1 MITRILNS
9 RLPLMIYTPV
19 KVFDVSYFH
28 AIYQSGAL
36 PVFDTEFLTRGD
48 ILEKALKL
56 AGEPFS
62 FGLRLASHDHRTI
75 AALKKEN
82 MANLDLLIVPVSKQ
96 DETADFSHFGD
107 TKIVPE
113 IKDIHLVEKIQ
124 SMDPHGLIL
133 KGNEA
138 AGKVSRYSSF
148 ILMQWYLKHH
158 NLPIFIHGGVGQ
170 YTAAGMLAAGASGF
184 VMDSQVLLADEAPVS
199 DNFKKLLTSVDEGDS
214 TEIIFQDQ
222 EIYRVFAK
230 LGTKI
235 VKDLKQEAVLVANE
249 MDGEQQIY
257 QSISHNITALDTPDA
272 PFVQSLFY
280 LGQDGVFAKEFA
292 RESTCL
298 ESMVASFFT
307 TIGDN
312 LDSIDQHDPVV
323 PDSAFAKDQSTRYP
337 LIQGPMANISD
348 NAEFAAMVL
357 EAGALPF
364 FAVGSLP
371 ASLADDMIQ
380 KGQKKLSNFGAGL
393 VGIEAFNP
401 MVHKHLDM
409 VKRYK
414 VPYALFA
421 GGIPSQVAELEK
433 AGTKT
438 YLHTPSVSMMEN
450 ALEAG
455 CRRFIFEGG
464 EAGGHVGSLSSM
476 VLWEAAISKLIRSSR
491 DLSDLYLVFAGGITT
506 AFASF
511 FISGM
516 ASFLAAR
523 GAKIGIQ
530 VGTAYLFSNE
540 IVNTKS
546 MKKQYQEIII
556 EKDETVVIGRSL
568 GLASRTA
575 PTRFAREMVEHEAQ
589 MIVDKQGLTERK
601 RSFEKRNIGSL
612 LIGAKGFLPD
622 FKQPGEEHYTW
633 FEDAEHRERGNF
645 LVGDSLAFFKEPV
658 SIQEIHEQYFDG
670 KSRLF
675 RNMNQLEIFSSP
687 NNKIKDE
694 IAVVGMGCTL
704 PHADTPDMLWDN
716 ILNKRYSISE
726 MPETR
731 FNKALYYNPDRKAP
745 DTTYT
750 TLAGHVD
757 DFEFDCERF
766 GYAEGKEKRLSR
778 SQKMVLATAYKAVES
793 GGLLGADDRLV
804 TDDPQRTAVIIATCL
819 SNELGNDI
827 QLKYWYPEVVSM
839 LERTP
844 AYAGLDQVE
853 QEKIKQA
860 LQEGMEG
867 ANKGYDPVHGILLNI
882 EASRIAR
889 HLGIRGINYIVDAAC
904 ASSVTALEAA
914 TGELLSG
921 DHDQVIVGGVNTH
934 LAPESFVGFAKM
946 GTLSAK
952 GSYPFDNRADGFVL
966 GEGSVVFVLKRMKD
980 ALRDKN
986 KIFGVINAIGGSSD
1000 GKGKAIAA
1008 PNPKG
1013 QIMSLDRCFEN
1024 IRPGILPED
1033 IGFIEAHGTSTIVG
1047 DQVELQTLST
1057 KYKNSHAGVSS
1068 IKSQIGH
1075 LLGCAGSAGLL
1086 KALLAVDKG
1095 VLPPNGQ
1102 FQTLSEDHDLK
1113 GSSLYIVEDAKPWE
1127 PEKGKTRKAGVSSY
1141 GFGGINYHVVVE
1153 EMTDAYAPMR
1163 RDIFS
1168 DTAYDFNEDRI
1179 VVAGLGVFLPGAGN
1193 TEEFWEKLSTGE
1205 KQLSSI
1211 PASHFDNDA
1220 YAAFDKNSIYRLPRV
1235 KAGIVKDYQ
1244 VNNLKY
1250 RMPPTMVKSVERGQ
1264 LFGLEAASEALA
1276 SCGLL
1281 EQKEAAVRTGVIL
1294 GTIAGERQSKNII
1307 RVRKH
1312 FIGNLIKNC
1321 SGLDAASAKV
1331 VGQEMVAAICGTI
1344 PENNEDTT
1352 PGLLSN
1358 IISGRI
1364 TNYFGLNGPNYVLD
1378 ASCASSTVA
1387 IRNATRNL
1395 KQKDLDFVLAGGVD
1409 CNLYP
1414 AVLMAFKRL
1423 GLLSEGDC
1431 NYFDSRA
1438 DGYVMGEGAAIHVL
1452 TTYKRARDAGMEILG
1467 EINECTVRS
1476 SVPDHLLAPSEQT
1489 FVSVINEAYEKS
1501 GIRKSDINHLDL
1513 FAFSNIFGDMIEKQV
1528 TTACFNH
1535 AMHCGNI
1542 KPQFGYFK
1550 AANPAVALAKLVLM
1564 NAKGKI
1570 LPDFNHDSEH
1580 SILKDCK
1587 ILKPATEI
1595 VPRRPGQPFR
1605 FAANV
1610 NGIGGNH
1617 SHLIMSCLPRVLEPS
1632 FAAPSLSAGGVSMV
1646 DRPAISQ
1653 PVIAAEYKAVSG
1665 DDIVLGDTSYSADPK
1680 GKKLRMVALL
1690 SGQGAQRSGMMK
1702 ELFAADAHIRE
1713 VMEKGEAIFTSLRG
1727 YSLLEMMFEA
1737 DDRLNS
1743 TQNTQPA
1750 VFLSSAAICSRLAM
1764 EGFSPDYFIGHS
1776 VGEYT
1781 ALFCSGMLGFE
1792 DAMRLIIKR
1801 SDLMYESTLKNPGK
1815 IMVVFK
1821 NERETAGLI
1830 RESFVTNIYITNKNS
1845 ERQTAVSGKAEDIE
1859 KFCQYLTGQ
1868 AVVYKKLNLT
1878 GAFHTPLLK
1887 EASDKLRVYLSS
1899 LQFNDTRYGKIISNT
1914 LARPY
1919 PERAEEVKDLLAE
1932 QIISPVE
1939 FIRSIEHVY
1948 ESGRT
1953 HFIEIGPSR
1962 LLVNLLKDINVGEYG
1977 TAVSVDARGGETAS
1991 FEACRQYLLS
2001 CNSIFEPKTLVPA
2014 KPDPVAALPT
2024 SPKEELPIIEM
2035 SEDFDTFKQNNQA
2048 LIDRILYKEF
2058 QHQKRNSAVEAMERF
2073 GFNTQ
2078 KILISG
2084 VSVGLPGK
2092 ARQVFAKDNFDAI
2105 LNGEN
2110 FIEPLTA
2117 DAMDRLTDKNITKLF
2132 KQPDGNARFVQITRT
2147 EDVIHLAG
2155 QLGYFNLTDEYG
2167 IKEQYDMVM
2176 GMGIA
2181 AGIEALKDANIPLV
2195 MQYKR
2200 MKGGKTMIPAGFAL
2214 PEEMQE
2220 ETGVIITSLWP
2231 NAETLIDEL
2240 EKYYYEKL
2248 FLKPYEEFE
2257 KIYYYLMEKVGDVE
2271 IKEEL
2276 TEWFFK
2282 AKSRKRTDLD
2292 VYKFDRSFVANYCPL
2307 GSAHLAQIIKAKGP
2321 NTLVSSACASTTLA
2335 MGIAE
2340 DWIRVGRCKRV
2351 LVIGGENA
2359 TSPRQGQWIG
2369 SGFLSL
2375 GAATIKKRV
2384 SEGAKPFDE
2393 DRNGTIL
2400 GAGAVGLVIEDQA
2413 SAAKR
2418 GMNGQAEILGTHIA
2432 NSAYHTFNI
2441 DVPHMASEMKKFITK
2456 VERQTGLKKQEY
2468 ANKLLF
2474 MSHETYTPARG
2485 GSADAEVTA
2494 LETTFSEY
2502 LPKIVISNTK
2512 GFTGHTLGAAIEDV
2526 VMVKALQQRKAPP
2539 IANLK
2544 KIPSHFRKL
2553 NFSGQEKIDSEYGL
2567 HLSAGFGSHFAFV
2580 FVKRVEENPVKG
2592 NRVYHHWLRRIS
2604 GSQKPELKVI
2614 DNTLCVVAGDQEAGP
2629 TGPDPSEIKRQVS
2642 QPGRIPA
2649 LAKVPKTVLAE
2660 SVPAAPVASS
2670 VLEPSAVPVAK
2681 VKQIIAE
2688 QTGYAADMLED
2699 DLDLEAD
2706 LGIDTVKQVEIFA
2719 KIASTFN
2726 FSVPDDLKLRD
2737 LNTIEKLSAYVADRS
2752 GVVSAAAAPVV
2763 REAPTSGPSTAA
2775 AGPAH
2780 AIETVKTLIAEQ
2792 TGYAADMLEDDL
2804 DLEADLGIDT
2814 VKQVE
2819 IFAKIASTFNFSVPD
2834 DLKLRDLN
2842 TIEKLAAYIGTRV
2855 GKAAASPAPLVAAQP
2870 SGLPSRAASGAA
2882 DPVGGGAA
2890 VAGIA
2895 DTGSAIET
2903 VKEIIAQQT
2912 GYAADML
2919 EDDLDLEAD
2928 LGIDTVKQVE
2938 IFAKVASTFGF
2949 AVPDDLK
2956 LRDLNTIEKLA
2967 AYIGT
2972 RKETAGVSIAPLA
2985 ADREDLVAAEPAAGD
3000 SAGPAH
3006 AIETVKTVIAEQ
3018 TGYAADMLENDL
3030 DLEAD
3035 LGIDTVKQVEIFA
3048 KVASTFGFA
3057 VPDDLKLRDLNTIA
3071 KLAAYIDHKTPAA
3084 APAEKEVIPVT
3095 GSGVK
3100 EDTVSPSGVRMDET
3114 AASEE
3119 IFPDVTSPIKR
3130 LVVRVDEAKMPEPSG
3145 QTFKGKKIIV
3155 SLDSHGFAAAV
3166 IKRIKGHGGQV
3177 ITMGAKNSKHP
3188 VDLDLDLTDLGSME
3202 EKIAAFKAKTPE
3214 VNGFI
3219 HLAPLDYY
3227 FGGKGAGVEKNFAFA
3242 SDQELNTTIKSAFVL
3257 IKGLFETL
3265 DKPGNIM
3272 GTITFDSVI
3281 FPYMKDSEMT
3291 GEIHPMFA
3299 GLSGL
3304 MKTVNKE
3311 MPDTL
3316 VKVVDFSYKHPKKSI
3331 PRIADLFIGELLAQ
3345 DRRCEV
3351 GYKNKKRY
3359 LLSLHQR
3366 IADRTQ
3372 QVVSRNDTLL
3382 VTGGAGGITYEILKK
3397 VVETYQVNLVI
3408 LDINDIYA
3416 TDPKYL
3422 VKSSTPPELMALLR
3436 ADMPGVKPVEIKR
3449 ALDRLTRVR
3458 QSIENI
3464 EYLQSLGVQVEYKCV
3479 DVTDFKA
3486 VKKAVNACGRIDG
3499 IFHAAGMEMSQF
3511 IPKKERWA
3519 FELVVDVKVKGMRNL
3534 LEAAK
3539 DHDYKYFFTFS
3550 SVTARFGN
3558 QGQVDYTAAN
3568 DFLGKAL
3575 FLERQRHPERTYK
3588 VYAWTAWG
3596 GVGMATNPTVQ
3607 KVLEDRGI
3615 QFLPMDQGVKF
3626 FMADLLDKRESEM
3639 VFSGLDYDFDIDG
3652 LLGDPADKAYPFL
3665 DDMVEQTGSSVTYS
3679 RVLDLK
3685 RDLFLQDHTMGDV
3698 PLFLGSTGI
3707 ETMAEAAKAL
3717 SGEDK
3722 HFTGLSDFA
3731 IPYGIKLL
3739 KGRPKELLIQGK
3751 KTGEDAID
3759 CNISSVFKNPL
3770 GVVMGDP
3777 KLHYQGTYQFSKKGL
3792 APKKIDL
3799 PQFSPVSFDGDI
3811 ETLVYHPNRLFM
3823 FGLFSTIMDINSFD
3837 GTTLVTTLADKSRAE
3852 FFKGVTNPRFVAAPV
3867 LVDAMFQTGGLLEFF
3882 TSSRTVLPYRIQSL
3896 NFYGNIQK
3904 DQPYYCITR
3913 KIDSG
3918 EETNTYDLTLTDDKG
3933 NVSVEIMGF
3942 EMVKLSQLAEED
3954 RIADK
3959 VSFVSS
3965 AKEKGKIVS

>member
-19 KVFDVSYFH
+19 KVFDSSYFH
-28 AIYQSGAL
+28 AISRSGAL
-36 PVFDTEFLTRGD
+36 PVFDTEFLTRED
-48 ILEKALKL
+48 ILEKALLL
-56 AGEPFS
+56 AGENLS
-62 FGLRLASHDHRTI
+62 FGLRLAAHDHDTI
-75 AALKKEN
+75 AALKQEN
-82 MANLDLLIVPVSKQ
+82 IATLDLLIVPLSKQ
-96 DETADFSHFGD
+96 DEAADFSHFGD

-113 IKDIHLVEKIQ
+113 IKDIHLIEKIKAL
-124 SMDPHGLIL
+124 DPHGLIL

-148 ILMQWYLKHH
+148 ILMQWYLKHSD
-158 NLPIFIHGGVGQ
+158 LPIFIHGGVGP
-170 YTAAGMLAAGASGF
+170 YTAAGMLAAGVSGF

-199 DNFKKLLTSVDEGDS
+199 ENFKKLLTMVDEGDS
-214 TEIIFQDQ
+214 TEIIFQDK

-235 VKDLKQEAVLVANE
+235 VKDIKQEAVLVANE
-249 MDGEQQIY
+249 TDGEQKIY
-257 QSISHNITALDTPDA
+257 QSISNNIIALDNPDV

-280 LGQDGVFAKEFA
+280 LGQDGIFAKEFT

-307 TIGDN
+307 IIGEN
-312 LDSIDQHDPVV
+312 LDCIDQHDPIV
-323 PDSAFAKDQSTRYP
+323 PDSAFAKDQSTTYP

-348 NAEFAAMVL
+348 NADFAAMVL
-357 EAGALPF
+357 EQGALPF

-371 ASLADDMIQ
+371 ASLADDMIK
-380 KGQKKLSNFGAGL
+380 KGAKKLTNFGAGL

-409 VKRYK
+409 IKRYK

-421 GGIPSQVAELEK
+421 GGIPSQVVELEK

-438 YLHTPSVSMMEN
+438 YMHTPSVSMMEN

-476 VLWEAAISKLIRSSR
+476 VLWEAAISKLIHSSR

-523 GAKIGIQ
+523 GAKIGLQ

-540 IVNTKS
+540 IVDTKAV
-546 MKKQYQEIII
+546 KKQYQDIII
-556 EKDETVVIGRSL
+556 EKDETVIIGRSL

-575 PTRFAREMVEHEAQ
+575 PTQFAREMVEYEAQ
-589 MIVDKQGLTERK
+589 MIVNKEGLTQRK

-622 FKQPGEEHYTW
+622 FKRSGEEHYTW
-633 FEDAEHRERGNF
+633 FEDQEHLERGNF
-645 LVGDSLAFFKEPV
+645 LVGDSLAFFKGPV
-658 SIQEIHEQYFDG
+658 SIKEIHDQYFDG
-670 KSRLF
+670 KSQLF
-675 RNMNQLEIFSSP
+675 KHINQLEVFSSP
-687 NNKIKDE
+687 KNKIKDE

-716 ILNKRYSISE
+716 ILKKRYSISE

-731 FNKALYYNPDRKAP
+731 FNKDLYYNPDRKAA
-745 DTTYT
+745 DTSYT

-757 DFEFDCERF
+757 HFEFDCDRF

-793 GGLLGADDRLV
+793 AGLLGADDLLV
-804 TDDPQRTAVIIATCL
+804 TDDPKRTAVIIATCL
-819 SNELGNDI
+819 SNELGNDL

-839 LERTP
+839 LEKTP
-844 AYAGLDQVE
+844 AYQGLTDAE
-853 QEKIKQA
+853 REKIKQA

-867 ANKGYDPVHGILLNI
+867 ENKGYDPVHGILLNI

-889 HLGIRGINYIVDAAC
+889 HLGVRGVNYIVDAAC
-904 ASSVTALEAA
+904 ASSITALEAA

-934 LAPESFVGFAKM
+934 LAPESFIGFAKM

-952 GSYPFDNRADGFVL
+952 GSYPFDNRADGFIL

-980 ALRDKN
+980 AIRDKN

-1013 QIMSLDRCFEN
+1013 QVMSMARCFEN
-1024 IRPGILPED
+1024 IRPDICPDD
-1033 IGFIEAHGTSTIVG
+1033 IGFIEAHGTATVVG
-1047 DQVELQTLST
+1047 DQVELETLST
-1057 KYKNSHAGVSS
+1057 TYKNSPVGVSS

-1086 KALLAVDKG
+1086 KALLAVNKG

-1102 FQTLSEDHDLK
+1102 FKTLSESHDLK
-1113 GSSLYIVEDAKPWE
+1113 GSLYIVEDAKPWE
-1127 PEKGKTRKAGVSSY
+1127 PEGGKTRKAGVSSY
-1141 GFGGINYHVVVE
+1141 GFGGINYHMVVE
-1153 EMTDAYAPMR
+1153 EMTQGYRPMK

-1179 VVAGLGVFLPGAGN
+1179 VVAGLGVFLPGASN
-1193 TEEFWEKLSTGE
+1193 TEEFWEKLCSGE

-1220 YAAFDKNSIYRLPRV
+1220 YAAFDKNSIYRLPKV

-1250 RMPPTMVKSVERGQ
+1250 RMPPKMVKSIERGQ
-1264 LFGLEAASEALA
+1264 LFGLEAASEALE

-1281 EQKEAAVRTGVIL
+1281 EREGAAARTGVIL

-1307 RVRKH
+1307 RVRKNL
-1312 FIGNLIKNC
+1312 IGNMIKNC
-1321 SGLDAASAKV
+1321 SGLEGNIAKI
-1331 VGQEMVAAICGTI
+1331 VGQEMVAAICTAI

-1364 TNYFGLNGPNYVLD
+1364 ANYFGLNGPNYVLD
-1378 ASCASSTVA
+1378 ASCASSTIA

-1409 CNLYP
+1409 CNLFP

-1431 NYFDSRA
+1431 NYYDSRA
-1438 DGYVMGEGAAIHVL
+1438 DGYVMGEGAAIHVM
-1452 TTYKRARDAGMEILG
+1452 TTYKRAKDAGMQILG
-1467 EINECTVRS
+1467 EINECTVGS
-1476 SVPDHLLAPSEQT
+1476 SVPDHLLAPSEHT
-1489 FVSVINEAYEKS
+1489 FVSVINEAYQKS

-1513 FAFSNIFGDMIEKQV
+1513 FAFSNIFGDMVEKQV
-1528 TTACFNH
+1528 IQACFNH
-1535 AMHCGNI
+1535 EMHCGNI

-1550 AANPAVALAKLVLM
+1550 AANPAVALAKLMLM

-1570 LPDFNHDSEH
+1570 LPDFNYDAEH
-1580 SILKDCK
+1580 SILKECK
-1587 ILKPATEI
+1587 VLNPATKV
-1595 VPRRPGQPFR
+1595 VPRIPGQTFR

-1617 SHLIMSCLPRVLEPS
+1617 CHLIMSCLPRVLEKPLS
-1632 FAAPSLSAGGVSMV
+1632 APSLSASVSSVMV
-1646 DRPAISQ
+1646 QPAVNQ
-1653 PVIAAEYKAVSG
+1653 PLNGQPLIGQPLDGHQVIEAAYKSVSR
-1665 DDIVLGDTSYSADPK
+1665 DDIVLGGTSHSADHK

-1690 SGQGAQRSGMMK
+1690 SGQGAQRPGMMK
-1702 ELFAADAHIRE
+1702 ELFEADDHIRK
-1713 VMEKGEAIFTSLRG
+1713 VLEKGEAIFKNIRG
-1727 YSLLEMMFEA
+1727 YSLLEMMFGE
-1737 DDRLNS
+1737 DERLNS

-1792 DAMRLIIKR
+1792 DAMNLIIKR

-1830 RESFVTNIYITNKNS
+1830 RESFVSGIYITNKNS
-1845 ERQTAVSGKAEDIE
+1845 EKQTAVSGKAEDIE

-1868 AVVYKKLNLT
+1868 AVVYKRLNLT
-1878 GAFHTPLLK
+1878 GAFHTPMLK
-1887 EASDKLRVYLSS
+1887 EASDKLRTYLSS

-1914 LARPY
+1914 LAQPY
-1919 PERAEEVKDLLAE
+1919 PEQPEDVKDLLAK

-1939 FIRSIEHVY
+1939 FIASIENVY
-1948 ESGRT
+1948 VSGKT

-1962 LLVNLLKDINVGEYG
+1962 LLVNLLKNINVGEYG
-1977 TAVSVDARGGETAS
+1977 TAVSVDARVGEISS

-2001 CNSIFEPKTLVPA
+2001 CNSIFEPKTIVHPE
-2014 KPDPVAALPT
+2014 PDPMI
-2024 SPKEELPIIEM
+2024 SPHTTAKEELPIIEM
-2035 SEDFDTFKQNNQA
+2035 SEDFDTFKQNNQT
-2048 LIDRILYKEF
+2048 LVDRILFKEF
-2058 QHQKRNSAVEAMERF
+2058 QHQKRNSAVDAMERF
-2073 GFNTQ
+2073 NFNTH

-2110 FIEPLTA
+2110 FIEPLPA
-2117 DAMDRLTDKNITKLF
+2117 EAMEQLTDKNITKLF
-2132 KQPDGNARFVQITRT
+2132 KEPDGNARFVQITKT

-2176 GMGIA
+2176 AMGIA

-2195 MQYKR
+2195 MQYKK
-2200 MKGGKTMIPAGFAL
+2200 MKGGKTMIPNGFAL

-2220 ETGVIITSLWP
+2220 ETGVILSSLWP

-2257 KIYYYLMEKVGDVE
+2257 KIYYYLMEKIGDME

-2282 AKSRKRTDLD
+2282 AKSRKRTDLEP
-2292 VYKFDRSFVANYCPL
+2292 YKFDRSFVANYCPL

-2335 MGIAE
+2335 IGIAE

-2351 LVIGGENA
+2351 LVIGGDNA
-2359 TSPRQGQWIG
+2359 TSPRQGQWVG

-2418 GMNGQAEILGTHIA
+2418 GMNGQCEILGTHIS

-2441 DVPHMASEMKKFITK
+2441 DVAHMASEMKKFITR
-2456 VERQTGLKKQEY
+2456 VEKRTGLRKEAY
-2468 ANKLLF
+2468 ADKLLF

-2494 LETTFSEY
+2494 LETTFSQY
-2502 LPKIVISNTK
+2502 LSKICISNTK
-2512 GFTGHTLGAAIEDV
+2512 GFTGHTLGAAVEDV
-2526 VMVKALQQRKAPP
+2526 VMVKALQKRKAPP

-2567 HLSAGFGSHFAFV
+2567 HLSAGFGSHCAFI

-2592 NRVYHHWLRRIS
+2592 NRVYHRWLRQIT

-2614 DNTLCVVAGDQEAGP
+2614 DNTLCVVAGDSE
-2629 TGPDPSEIKRQVS
+2629 TGPFTPDPKRTDRPEKKKLVPE
-2642 QPGRIPA
+2642 PGRIPVMA
-2649 LAKVPKTVLAE
+2649 SAPATAVAA
-2660 SVPAAPVASS
+2660 SVPVTPISSS
-2670 VLEPSAVPVAK
+2670 VLEPAAVPIAK
-2681 VKQIIAE
+2681 VKQIIAEQTGYTADMLEDDLDLEADLGIDTVKQVEIFAKIASTFNFPVPEDLKLRDLNTIEKLGAYVAGVDIPAVEAAAPIVLEAPASTPTVAEVGPAHAIETVKEIIAE

-2719 KIASTFN
+2719 KIASAFD
-2726 FSVPDDLKLRD
+2726 FSVPEDLKLRD
-2737 LNTIEKLSAYVADRS
+2737 LNTIEKLAAYISTRVDAPGVPSGSHS
-2752 GVVSAAAAPVV
+2752 GVTSAVAVNAGADH
-2763 REAPTSGPSTAA
+2763 T
-2775 AGPAH
+2775 GPAH
-2780 AIETVKTLIAEQ
+2780 AIETVKEIIAEQ

-2819 IFAKIASTFNFSVPD
+2819 IFAKVASAFDFSVPD

-2855 GKAAASPAPLVAAQP
+2855 ETPDVH
-2870 SGLPSRAASGAA
+2870 SGSHSGVT
-2882 DPVGGGAA
+2882 DA
-2890 VAGIA
+2890 VADHAGA
-2895 DTGSAIET
+2895 DHAIET
-2903 VKEIIAQQT
+2903 VKTVIADQT
-2912 GYAADML
+2912 GYATDML
-2919 EDDLDLEAD
+2919 EEDLDLEAD

-2938 IFAKVASTFGF
+2938 IFAKIASTFDF
-2949 AVPDDLK
+2949 
-2956 LRDLNTIEKLA
+2956 
-2967 AYIGT
+2967 
-2972 RKETAGVSIAPLA
+2972 S
-2985 ADREDLVAAEPAAGD
+2985 
-3000 SAGPAH
+3000 
-3006 AIETVKTVIAEQ
+3006 
-3018 TGYAADMLENDL
+3018 
-3030 DLEAD
+3030 
-3035 LGIDTVKQVEIFA
+3035 
-3048 KVASTFGFA
+3048 

-3071 KLAAYIDHKTPAA
+3071 KLAVYIDQRTRAITP
-3084 APAEKEVIPVT
+3084 PEKESIPVT
-3095 GSGVK
+3095 GSGTRS
-3100 EDTVSPSGVRMDET
+3100 DTDFSPGVAVGDRMDEGT
-3114 AASEE
+3114 SSEDS
-3119 IFPDVTSPIKR
+3119 FPDVTSPIKR
-3130 LVVRVDEAKMPEPSG
+3130 LVVRVEEAAMPKSSG
-3145 QTFKGKKIIV
+3145 RTFKGKKIIV
-3155 SLDSHGFAAAV
+3155 SLDNHGFAAAV
-3166 IKRIKGHGGQV
+3166 IKRIKGLGGEV
-3177 ITMGAKNSKHP
+3177 VTMGAKNSKKP
-3188 VDLDLDLTDLGSME
+3188 VDLDLDLTDLGQME
-3202 EKIAAFKAKTPE
+3202 ERLGAFKAKTPE

-3227 FGGKGAGVEKNFAFA
+3227 FNGKGAGFA

-3257 IKGLFETL
+3257 IKSLFETL
-3265 DKPGNIM
+3265 DNKESIM
-3272 GTITFDSVI
+3272 GTIAFDSVI
-3281 FPYMKDSEMT
+3281 FPYMAGEDM

-3304 MKTVNKE
+3304 LKTANKE

-3316 VKVVDFSYKHPKKSI
+3316 VKVVDFSYKQPKKSI
-3331 PRIADLFIGELLAQ
+3331 PRIADLFIGELLSE
-3345 DRRCEV
+3345 DTRCEV

-3359 LLSLHQR
+3359 VLSLHQS
-3366 IADRTQ
+3366 IADKTE
-3372 QVVSRNDTLL
+3372 QVVSKNDTLL

-3397 VVETYQVNLVI
+3397 VVQTYGVNLVI

-3422 VKSSTPPELMALLR
+3422 VKSSTQPELMAQLR
-3436 ADMPGVKPVEIKR
+3436 TDMPGVKPVEIKR

-3464 EYLQSLGVQVEYKCV
+3464 EYLKSLGVQVDYKCV
-3479 DVTDFKA
+3479 DVTDFNA
-3486 VKKAVNACGRIDG
+3486 VKKAVNSCGRIDG

-3511 IPKKERWA
+3511 IAKKERWS

-3568 DFLGKAL
+3568 DFLGKTL

-3596 GVGMATNPTVQ
+3596 GVGMATNPTVK

-3626 FMADLLDKRESEM
+3626 FMADLLDKTESEM
-3639 VFSGLDYDFDIDG
+3639 IFSGLDYDFDIDG
-3652 LLGDPADKAYPFL
+3652 LLGDPADRAFPFL
-3665 DDMVEQTGSSVTYS
+3665 DDMVEQTRSSVTYS

-3685 RDLFLQDHTMGDV
+3685 HDLFLNDHTMGDV

-3707 ETMAEAAKAL
+3707 ETMAEVAGSLAGDGKQ
-3717 SGEDK
+3717 
-3722 HFTGLSDFA
+3722 FTGLSDFF

-3739 KGRPKELLIQGK
+3739 KGRPKELLIQGNQIE
-3751 KTGEDAID
+3751 GDAFE
-3759 CNISSVFKNPL
+3759 CNISSVFKNPA
-3770 GVVMGDP
+3770 GKVMGDP
-3777 KLHYQGTYQFSKKGL
+3777 KRHYQGTYRFLEKGL

-3799 PQFSPVSFDGDI
+3799 PQFSPVTYEGDI
-3811 ETLVYHPNRLFM
+3811 DTLVYHPNRLFM
-3823 FGLFSTIMDINSFD
+3823 FGLFGTIMEINSFD
-3837 GTTLVTTLADKSRAE
+3837 GTTLVTTLEDKSTAE
-3852 FFKGVTNPRFVAAPV
+3852 FFKGVKNPKFVAAPV

-3882 TSSRTVLPYRIQSL
+3882 TSSRTVLPSRIHCL

-3904 DQPYYCITR
+3904 NQPYYCITR
-3913 KIDSG
+3913 KIKSG
-3918 EETNTYDLTLTDDKG
+3918 EETNTYDLTLADDKG
-3933 NVSVEIMGF
+3933 NVFVEILGF
-3942 EMVKLSQLAEED
+3942 EMVKLNQLAEED
-3954 RIADK
+3954 RIADRVTYK
-3959 VSFVSS
+3959 AASV
-3965 AKEKGKIVS
+3965 KQGKIVS